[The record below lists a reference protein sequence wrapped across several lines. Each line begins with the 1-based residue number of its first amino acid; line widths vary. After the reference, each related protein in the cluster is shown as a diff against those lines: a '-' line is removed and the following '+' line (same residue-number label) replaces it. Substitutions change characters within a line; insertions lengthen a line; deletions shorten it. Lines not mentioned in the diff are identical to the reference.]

1 MCDERVLLTEPRDR
15 DGIRVPRIVVLAVFA
30 ALAIGALYAVAR
42 LRAPAAVPIAVVEDP
57 PTATPV
63 PLVVVDVGGAVA
75 RPGVVRLSYGT
86 RVGDAIAAAGGPA
99 PDADLAAINRAA
111 LLRDGSRVYVPHFG
125 ETPPAGSLGS
135 ETAGQLIFVTSQRH
149 PIAVMYDP
157 SWVAQPDF
165 QPLRSAEEVKAAET
179 AGRLLPFNKDG
190 ANPFEMPQNTVV
202 TIDLQTY
209 SR

>member
-135 ETAGQLIFVTSQRH
+135 E
-149 PIAVMYDP
+149 
-157 SWVAQPDF
+157 
-165 QPLRSAEEVKAAET
+165 AET
-179 AGRLLPFNKDG
+179 K
-190 ANPFEMPQNTVV
+190 
-202 TIDLQTY
+202 IDLNHASLDELDSLPGVGPATASRIVRSRDQRPFTRIDELQT
-209 SR
+209 RGLVNARVLADIRDLLTLR

>member
-42 LRAPAAVPIAVVEDP
+42 LRAPATVPIAVVEDP

-135 ETAGQLIFVTSQRH
+135 E
-149 PIAVMYDP
+149 
-157 SWVAQPDF
+157 
-165 QPLRSAEEVKAAET
+165 AET
-179 AGRLLPFNKDG
+179 K
-190 ANPFEMPQNTVV
+190 
-202 TIDLQTY
+202 IDLNHASLDELDSLPGVGPATA
-209 SR
+209 SRIVRSRDQRPFTRID